1 MEIHVITKWSCK
13 NCEIPVKF
21 WNFSKKYTSYGNQQ
35 VSINQLYF
43 QRLITENNNIRC
55 KGYYNFFLWNIKILC
70 MNGVKNNE
78 VIYLIFLINLDF
90 FIYID
95 KIDLPAIHCFV
106 FKIILSQNVC
116 SNSSIIQIL
125 MFRYFMKMLHSKMRL
140 QEKNVAVVV
149 HFFLISEG
157 IEKKCPTFIEQGL
170 FWSHFCLFY
179 HYIVYM

>member
-1 MEIHVITKWSCK
+1 MKNKSMIYLRFVHVWNTCMSYK

-43 QRLITENNNIRC
+43 QRQKTIIIRC
-55 KGYYNFFLWNIKILC
+55 KGYYIFFLRNIKILC

-140 QEKNVAVVV
+140 QEKNVSEVV
-149 HFFLISEG
+149 HFF
-157 IEKKCPTFIEQGL
+157 
-170 FWSHFCLFY
+170 
-179 HYIVYM
+179 

>member
-1 MEIHVITKWSCK
+1 M
-13 NCEIPVKF
+13 
-21 WNFSKKYTSYGNQQ
+21 G
-35 VSINQLYF
+35 L
-43 QRLITENNNIRC
+43 
-55 KGYYNFFLWNIKILC
+55 
-70 MNGVKNNE
+70 KNNE

-140 QEKNVAVVV
+140 QEKNVSEVV
-149 HFFLISEG
+149 HFFLISKG

-170 FWSHFCLFY
+170 FWAIFVCFIIILYTCNSYLWNLCCQCFLGYRIIYLYYVQSILIFQSVNCNIYKHFWLIFLVMLWKYCTIQAESLVT
-179 HYIVYM
+179 IM